1 MKRRN
6 PFGFTSRLSIL
17 KLALLFITVVSSQY
31 SLEAQV
37 DVTSSG
43 GTPNASYL
51 TLAAAFTAVNGG
63 THTGNITMNIS
74 ANTTEP
80 VGGAILNASGVGLAN
95 YANIL
100 IKPTGGASRVIS
112 GAITAG
118 NPLVDLNG
126 ADNVTFDGLN
136 SGGNALTIDN
146 TTISPTSGTSTIR
159 LQADATN
166 NTFIRC
172 NINGASTMAVGTNG
186 GNFWF
191 GASSTIAGNDNNLIS
206 NCKIGPS
213 GVNFPTK
220 GVYSNGTGTSVPL
233 YNSNNTVTNCEIFDY
248 FGVATQSAGIYITT
262 ASTNWTITNNKF
274 YQTTTKTHT
283 TGTIHAAIQLASA
296 NIVGCTITGNTV
308 GFSNAAG
315 AGLYSLVGVTTSS
328 RMVGIYSSALG
339 ITEPTIIS
347 NNTIQ
352 NISLTG
358 TWGSTTTTASFIG
371 IQIASGWV
379 NCTNNTV
386 GSLDGSK
393 TISITS
399 PSASTSEMYGIY
411 SSVSIAAVT
420 DFKNNTIGSLTYTN
434 TGTAACGIIGLRA
447 GNNAGNLLNIEN
459 NTIGGVGGELK
470 TVNNSVTASLNGNT
484 VIGIYVQTS
493 THNIKGNVISNLT
506 TNNQSTG
513 TTTTASVQGIYIS
526 SAAPNSLITE
536 NKIHSL
542 SNTSPAANSWVNGI
556 TVSTTTATVTFTKNF
571 IHSLNIT
578 GTGTT
583 ATLNGIYISGGTSLF
598 SNNMIRLGYT
608 AAGASITSGLQ
619 INGIFESSGTNN
631 IFFNS
636 VYVGGSGVATLAN
649 NSFAFFSN
657 AVTTARYYGNNI
669 FYNARSNG
677 ASTGKHYAIKI
688 AGTLPNPVGT
698 TINFNDYFVDGT
710 GGVLG
715 QYNLVDQTTLAAWR
729 TAVGQ
734 DCNSINSNPKFIN
747 PTGTSTTVDL
757 HIVTIILTPIE
768 SAGLAIG
775 LVTDDF
781 DNQSRASLSPA
792 DIGADAGNFLLLD
805 VSAPYID
812 YAALLGACG
821 TGDVF
826 LSPVTIT
833 DATGVPTSG
842 TNRPRVYYR
851 KNAGAWFSN
860 PGILLTGTGL
870 NGTWQF
876 TMLAADMGGLVLGD
890 IIDYYVIAQDLAVP
904 INIVSNPC
912 GAVATDVNTVS
923 TPPPTLNSIT
933 VKNQMTGTFTVGIG
947 GTYTTLTAAIADY
960 NNRCLS
966 GPVTFLLIDNS
977 YPSETFPISINA
989 ITGQSSINTTTIKP
1003 AVGKTPVITGSSTTC
1018 IIRLNGA
1025 DYIIIDGSNAGGSDR
1040 SLTFSNTSIAAN
1052 TAVVCIQSL
1061 GLALG
1066 ATNDKVKNC
1075 NIIGGSSTVSP
1086 IFGIHVA
1093 GQTIS
1098 NSAQGADND
1107 FLEFTNNAIT
1117 KVYHGIYANG
1127 LTSISTGGNDNLSII
1142 GNKIGPDV
1150 TGVDN
1155 IGFAGVWIANALN
1168 VSAIGNT
1175 IQNLST
1181 TLGSSGGIYFSTN
1194 VDNFV
1199 ISQNTLLNNTS
1210 SASSSGIA
1218 AFTSIFMGPQVIN
1231 GAVVQ
1236 NTIRSHYNT
1245 STGGWG
1251 SRGIMANTANGNSNI
1266 TIHNNMISD
1275 VVCYEDASNI
1285 YWPIG
1290 IAIEGSS
1297 GGINIYFNTI
1307 NLFGDHPGFT
1317 STAGSSAC
1325 LFFNTSGT
1333 NVNVK
1338 NNILTNSYDNTT
1350 STGDISYTIYT
1361 TGSNTTFASINNNDY
1376 YPSGLVGRLGFL
1388 TSDRTTIGQWQA
1400 ATGQDQLSI
1409 SIAPNYVS
1417 TLDLHLVPNASNLCF
1432 NQSAMVI
1439 PGITNDIDADT
1450 RNLTNPDMGADEF
1463 NPGTNLTIAIT
1474 ESSGTPN
1481 DKKICSGSSA
1491 TITVTGGSTHDWNTG
1506 ESTNAIVKSP
1516 ASTTT
1521 YYDTVTLGAGCLV
1534 VMYDTIF
1541 VLPVPSASITPA
1553 SVTIC
1558 SGLSTT
1564 LTASGGGTYLWDNL
1578 STNPVR
1584 TVTPGATTTY
1594 TVTVTAANGC
1604 TATATAT
1611 VNVNLSPTA
1620 VITPA
1625 APTLCSGA
1633 TQTLT
1638 ASGGTSYSWSTG
1650 ANAATIMV
1658 SPGATTTYT
1667 VTVTAANAC
1676 TATKTVTV
1684 TVITGINITETHVEP
1699 TTCVSFDGSINIT
1712 ATGIAPL
1719 SYSWSTPDGFGLNP
1733 SSEDQSGITVGTYIV
1748 TVTSGNGCTSTKS
1761 IILSGPGNCGQ
1772 CPTIGALTS
1781 SVPSV
1786 CKSINFT
1793 LTASGLTNMG
1803 TLYGI
1808 LFKYSTVALADP
1820 YVGGTTLGVVANG
1833 GLSGG
1838 GTSAVLITNIPI
1850 QNNYFIYAIVTPT
1863 PLSPACRPSASNT
1876 LNVYKC
1882 TPDIT
1887 DPCACKNNATTLTN
1901 GQFNEIITVNAPSGQ
1916 NWTVSAVTGLYLSS
1930 SPAPPAAP
1938 ILIPIGTALL
1948 NGTIDGINNDG
1959 DGQIDEADENVF
1971 YTLRGVHVDA
1981 LGYNVTVTNSLGTT
1995 ASIGNTCYYPNPSI
2009 IGLPSVFCA
2018 DDAAVTLV
2026 GNAQLGDGSG
2036 PAMGVGT
2043 FTINGVPATVFNPAL
2058 LGAGTHSV
2066 VFSFDAADG
2075 IPNGSHPGCTQ
2086 AVSQSVVVNPVPTVN
2101 LVASQILCVGQSS
2114 IAITFTGTPV
2124 GAVYNWTRTPELIG
2138 LVATSGSGSVPS
2150 FVGTNAGTTP
2160 LVSTFTVTPSFTN
2173 AGKTCFGTPRTFTI
2187 TINPPPT
2194 SNPVPDVQYCHGD
2207 NTLAI
2212 TFTGSAPGTIYNWT
2226 RTPEPIGLAATAG
2239 SNTVPSFVTT
2249 NPSAARITSTF
2260 TVTPVFTNPTGG
2272 PSCTGTPF
2280 TFRISVLP
2288 QPVARCKNATL
2299 YLDRNGNVVL
2309 TVPDIDNGSTARTL
2323 SLSKSVFNC
2332 GNVGANNV
2340 NLIAADSCGKTST
2353 CTAIVTVV
2361 DTVRPTLFCPA
2372 DNTIH
2377 LDPGECDRPISF
2389 VDPYATDNCELAVT
2403 TTTGSITTAFN
2414 SNNQFAGNMF
2424 NVTNLTTGPITLNSF
2439 AGNIAATIGT
2449 NCIVSI
2455 YHTPTTYVGKESN
2468 AAAWTLLGTGNAP
2481 CAGNNL
2487 PTLFNIGGLTLQ
2499 PGETV
2504 GIYFDLVNYTAGSIV
2519 LRYTNNNITF
2529 NNGDLLLTLGAGKAN
2544 PAFTGTTFTLR
2555 YWNGIINYTKQTIIG
2570 AKPVV
2575 TQIDNSGFKNG
2586 DILPRGQTCFTYRA
2600 TDFNGNTST
2609 CTFCFTLLEFQNPV
2623 TFLACHDEIQVS
2635 LNENCWA
2642 TISADEILSGGPYG
2656 CYDDYIVVI
2665 RDWVTNQIID
2675 RFPNIPGSQVGVQD
2689 INREFKI
2696 TVTDPA
2702 TGNSC
2707 WGHAVVEDKLA
2718 PVLTCARDTCVPCGS
2733 ATTPFYVGTPGVQEN
2748 CGGYSLTYKDVVT
2761 IGGCGT
2767 TYEEL
2772 IERTWTAIDGQGN
2785 KAVCKQ
2791 IITVALA
2798 TLATVNVPFD
2808 FDDLDQPALLCNEK
2822 IDVNKDYTAHYLAF
2836 PYCVDGYLLDSA
2848 HWFATGGFLPSPNG
2862 DLAGER
2868 LPRVL
2873 GWNCLDT
2880 GLYIGH
2886 PSPWPIFYPA
2896 HPNWRPNNP
2905 VCWGP
2910 DEVIMWAGTGLPS
2923 GSECSNLGMTYNDIK
2938 INVAK
2943 PGCDAGPIGC
2953 YKIIRQWTVLDWCTG
2968 LIGGHNQ
2975 IIKVI
2980 DKQGPEILYPDTV
2993 TVNMEVW
3000 RCLGV
3005 WEVPKPWLVDN
3016 CSNELHYSIRT
3027 PNGVVTGN
3035 EIDGYIIRDIERG
3048 ISEATIYAEDCC
3060 GNITKKRIA
3069 INVPDNTPPIAVCD
3083 QKTIVSI
3090 NGNQSQGENFAKV
3103 FAEDLD
3109 QGSFD
3114 NCSPH
3119 VFFKVIRMEQLRGT
3133 NNGSNANQPD
3143 NGTNCSGI
3151 NGDDNA
3157 ILDGN
3162 QIYFDDHVKFCCTDV
3177 GKTIMV
3183 VLRVFDIEPGKG
3195 PITPSRMNSNGNL
3208 FNHYSDCMIEIEVQ
3222 DKSVPTVVP
3231 PPNIV
3236 VSCWYWFDVDK
3247 LTDPNDATFGRVV
3260 NDLTARKKVVTTDLV
3275 CYNYC
3280 VRNEITGYP
3289 GFVPGAPPSNPPAW
3303 NKACD
3308 YYRVLFD
3315 TAHEDRKYELVW
3327 GFDGTVLGSCGTN
3340 FSISVNDN
3348 RECGQG
3354 QLTRTIVARGPNGIS
3369 VTATQLIWVVDCD
3382 PFYINRAD
3390 NCDPDDD
3397 ITWPGNCTGQATT
3410 INGCGADISPDN
3422 PVLGRPI
3429 IENNADDLCALI
3441 SIEYFDEIFTI
3452 EPDACFKVLRTWVV
3466 IDWCQYDPSID
3477 PVKGRWEYLQ
3487 IIKVHDTDKPTISI
3501 FVGDCEPA
3509 VANSTNGI
3517 CYGHM
3522 VLIASAFDNCSPLD
3536 WLSHD
3541 YKIDLY
3547 NDGIGDHSGFDLVV
3561 GPLTKREQAAGRNP
3575 IRHHN
3580 PYADD
3585 ENNPFEATGTYP
3597 IGIHKIC
3604 WYVEDG
3610 CGNLGAACQL
3620 FEIKDCKAPTPYCE
3634 VGIIS
3639 VVMPINGCVTIWARD
3654 LDRGSFDNCTKS
3666 ENLLLYFDG
3675 DPTQTSKTI
3684 CCDDFVANGANDEL
3698 IIPVQ
3703 LWVEDEEGN
3712 TDYCR
3717 TTIVIQDP
3725 QNVCPDK
3732 KPAGKIIGALRTE
3745 GSQNAEKVDARLYQ
3759 SGTMIKRMTTS
3770 QSGEYFFGD
3779 LNFGGSMEYL
3789 VQPIRSDEPLNG
3801 VSTADIVKIQ
3811 RHILGIETLNS
3822 PYKLIA
3828 ADVNNTN
3835 NITASDVSEIRK
3847 LILGITDKFAKNDS
3861 WTFIPN
3867 SYLFADPNNPW
3878 TAPRELLVKVPEAK
3892 SYQEDFVAVKIGDV
3906 TNNARA
3912 NNVNSS
3918 SSRTKGQL
3926 HLEIE
3931 NHNTLPGELYKLAFR
3946 SSDFENIS
3954 GYQFTLKF
3962 DQQVLQFESIEAAA
3976 LNVNESNF
3984 GTQNAANGILTTSWN
3999 TKVAQ
4004 TVNPN
4009 EVLFTLVFRAHSKAN
4024 IHKLIALT
4032 SDITTA
4038 EAYDAQLN
4046 HKELSLGVRT
4056 DNGVIESGIFELY
4069 QNTPNPFSKQT
4080 MINYRL
4086 PEASP
4091 VKLSVYDLSGKVL
4104 RVYEFVGQKG
4114 LNSMRLDRSDLNV
4127 SGVLYYQL
4135 DAANHTATKQMILLD

>member
-1 MKRRN
+1 M
-6 PFGFTSRLSIL
+6 
-17 KLALLFITVVSSQY
+17 
-31 SLEAQV
+31 
-37 DVTSSG
+37 
-43 GTPNASYL
+43 
-51 TLAAAFTAVNGG
+51 
-63 THTGNITMNIS
+63 
-74 ANTTEP
+74 
-80 VGGAILNASGVGLAN
+80 
-95 YANIL
+95 
-100 IKPTGGASRVIS
+100 
-112 GAITAG
+112 
-118 NPLVDLNG
+118 
-126 ADNVTFDGLN
+126 
-136 SGGNALTIDN
+136 
-146 TTISPTSGTSTIR
+146 
-159 LQADATN
+159 
-166 NTFIRC
+166 
-172 NINGASTMAVGTNG
+172 
-186 GNFWF
+186 
-191 GASSTIAGNDNNLIS
+191 
-206 NCKIGPS
+206 
-213 GVNFPTK
+213 
-220 GVYSNGTGTSVPL
+220 
-233 YNSNNTVTNCEIFDY
+233 
-248 FGVATQSAGIYITT
+248 TT
-262 ASTNWTITNNKF
+262 ACTDWIITNNKF
-274 YQTTTKTHT
+274 YQTAVRTQTTAAAN
-283 TGTIHAAIQLASA
+283 IAIQLASA
-296 NIVGCTITGNTV
+296 NILNTTISGNTIGFSSAAGTGVYTITSTVATTFVGISVSTGVGLPTSIQGNLITAINLASSSTLSTGNGMLCGISVVAGDANIGNLVPNIIGSTSGLAALVATPSASTGSIVGINAGTTGAVLIQNNSMGGFQAIGSAATIASGVMGINVSAAASSMIILGNTI
-308 GFSNAAG
+308 GNALANNMVSGTLGTSTG
-315 AGLYSLVGVTTSS
+315 ATLAIGINAVSVPLTTT
-328 RMVGIYSSALG
+328 M
-339 ITEPTIIS
+339 S

-352 NISLTG
+352 NFSSFGSGTGNARGIFTGTTTNITFPYVISNNTIKNIITNSALTGLTSGLSAAAGIQYFPGLAGQVSDNTIFNISGVNAGAVNTIIVGIALANSSGPRIYNNRIYDLSNASTATSTTAPGTVAGIAIRSGNGNCNIFNNMISLGNGQTTNTAFVGILANHGSSPNPNDIIIHNTINIMGTSAGGAQPSMCFLRGDFTATARTMNVVILNNIFTNSRTG
-358 TWGSTTTTASFIG
+358 GTGSHLAIANNYGATASSTGWPVNASNFNVLNANPSTVGWWSGNLSFSSWKTSSSSDASSYSGITVTYVDPVNNLHLNMGLTPTVIESGATLIPEINFDFDNQARPGPPGSTNGGGVFPDIG
-371 IQIASGWV
+371 ADEFDGV
-379 NCTNNTV
+379 P
-386 GSLDGSK
+386 LDVLPPIIIYNK
-393 TISITS
+393 LV
-399 PSASTSEMYGIY
+399 SACGTGNQVL
-411 SSVSIAAVT
+411 SSVSI
-420 DFKNNTIGSLTYTN
+420 
-434 TGTAACGIIGLRA
+434 
-447 GNNAGNLLNIEN
+447 
-459 NTIGGVGGELK
+459 
-470 TVNNSVTASLNGNT
+470 
-484 VIGIYVQTS
+484 
-493 THNIKGNVISNLT
+493 
-506 TNNQSTG
+506 
-513 TTTTASVQGIYIS
+513 
-526 SAAPNSLITE
+526 
-536 NKIHSL
+536 
-542 SNTSPAANSWVNGI
+542 
-556 TVSTTTATVTFTKNF
+556 
-571 IHSLNIT
+571 
-578 GTGTT
+578 
-583 ATLNGIYISGGTSLF
+583 
-598 SNNMIRLGYT
+598 
-608 AAGASITSGLQ
+608 
-619 INGIFESSGTNN
+619 
-631 IFFNS
+631 
-636 VYVGGSGVATLAN
+636 
-649 NSFAFFSN
+649 
-657 AVTTARYYGNNI
+657 
-669 FYNARSNG
+669 
-677 ASTGKHYAIKI
+677 
-688 AGTLPNPVGT
+688 
-698 TINFNDYFVDGT
+698 
-710 GGVLG
+710 
-715 QYNLVDQTTLAAWR
+715 
-729 TAVGQ
+729 Q
-734 DCNSINSNPKFIN
+734 D
-747 PTGTSTTVDL
+747 L
-757 HIVTIILTPIE
+757 
-768 SAGLAIG
+768 
-775 LVTDDF
+775 
-781 DNQSRASLSPA
+781 
-792 DIGADAGNFLLLD
+792 
-805 VSAPYID
+805 
-812 YAALLGACG
+812 
-821 TGDVF
+821 
-826 LSPVTIT
+826 
-833 DATGVPTSG
+833 TGVPTSG
-842 TNRPRVYYR
+842 SLRPRIYYR
-851 KNAGAWFSN
+851 KNMGGWFSQ
-860 PGILLTGTGL
+860 PGTLTSGTNKNGL
-870 NGTWQF
+870 WMF
-876 TMLAADMGGLVLGD
+876 TIVVADMGGVVFGD
-890 IIDYYVIAQDLAVP
+890 IIEYYIIAQDIISP
-904 INIVSNPC
+904 TNIASNPS
-912 GAVATDVNTVS
+912 GVVAIDVNTIITHPSVPNS
-923 TPPPTLNSIT
+923 ALVNPVLN
-933 VKNQMTGTFTVGIG
+933 GLYTVGVG
-947 GTYTTLTAAIADY
+947 GDFATLTAAAAAY
-960 NNRCLS
+960 NLGCLS
-966 GPVTFLLIDNS
+966 GPVTFSLIDAS
-977 YPSETFPISINA
+977 YPSETFPISFNNINA
-989 ITGQSSINTTTIKP
+989 TSSTPLTIKP
-1003 AVGKTPVITGSSTTC
+1003 APGVNASITGTSATALIVFNAADYITINGSNGSGSNSVCPPVSASRNLTLTNTSTSTASAVVWLQWINVDGAPNPATNNQILNTILLGNAPNQTLTGIGSGSSTISATTLGFMNDNNSF
-1018 IIRLNGA
+1018 INNKISRSQFGILSIGQSAAIKNNGTK
-1025 DYIIIDGSNAGGSDR
+1025 INQNQIN
-1040 SLTFSNTSIAAN
+1040 SLTPDNVQTGGIFVGFENNILISGNSISGMNLASSPDVFGINVGFINSGFSATSPGTNECTNATISSN
-1052 TAVVCIQSL
+1052 IVGSITNSGTFSAVGI
-1061 GLALG
+1061 ALG
-1066 ATNDKVKNC
+1066 ATNS
-1075 NIIGGSSTVSP
+1075 G
-1086 IFGIHVA
+1086 
-1093 GQTIS
+1093 
-1098 NSAQGADND
+1098 
-1107 FLEFTNNAIT
+1107 
-1117 KVYHGIYANG
+1117 
-1127 LTSISTGGNDNLSII
+1127 
-1142 GNKIGPDV
+1142 
-1150 TGVDN
+1150 
-1155 IGFAGVWIANALN
+1155 
-1168 VSAIGNT
+1168 
-1175 IQNLST
+1175 T
-1181 TLGSSGGIYFSTN
+1181 TL
-1194 VDNFV
+1194 
-1199 ISQNTLLNNTS
+1199 IS
-1210 SASSSGIA
+1210 
-1218 AFTSIFMGPQVIN
+1218 
-1231 GAVVQ
+1231 
-1236 NTIRSHYNT
+1236 
-1245 STGGWG
+1245 
-1251 SRGIMANTANGNSNI
+1251 
-1266 TIHNNMISD
+1266 NNMISG
-1275 VVCYEDASNI
+1275 VNSN
-1285 YWPIG
+1285 
-1290 IAIEGSS
+1290 
-1297 GGINIYFNTI
+1297 
-1307 NLFGDHPGFT
+1307 
-1317 STAGSSAC
+1317 STAGDMGIGLVIGGGTGNIKVYHNTILMQGAITGATSASQ
-1325 LFFNTSGT
+1325 TSTCIGVT
-1333 NVNVK
+1333 NSVVPSFLDIR
-1338 NNILTNSYDNTT
+1338 NNILTNTQIGNTGAT
-1350 STGDISYTIYT
+1350 LRFAAIALGYSSTVGNYLGLIS
-1361 TGSNTTFASINNNDY
+1361 NNNSFFSIGAGPGTYTLGITGGVVAGTSRLTLTDWRNETGKDQVSNNVL
-1376 YPSGLVGRLGFL
+1376 PSF
-1388 TSDRTTIGQWQA
+1388 
-1400 ATGQDQLSI
+1400 
-1409 SIAPNYVS
+1409 VS
-1417 TLDLHLVPNASNLCF
+1417 STDLHLTLAGNDCL
-1432 NQSAMVI
+1432 NQTGFPLPEVTSDVDCQA
-1439 PGITNDIDADT
+1439 
-1450 RNLTNPDMGADEF
+1450 RSLSNPDIGADEF

-1474 ESSGTPN
+1474 ESSGIPN
-1481 DKKICSGSSA
+1481 DKKICAGSSA

-1506 ESTNAIVKSP
+1506 ETTNAIVKSP
-1516 ASTTT
+1516 VSTTT
-1521 YYDTVTLGAGCLV
+1521 YYDTVALAAGCIV
-1534 VMYDTIF
+1534 VMYDTVF
-1541 VLPVPSASITPA
+1541 VLPLPSANITPA

-1564 LTASGGGTYLWDNL
+1564 LTASGGVSYLWDN
-1578 STNPVR
+1578 STTNPVR
-1584 TVTPGATTTY
+1584 TVTPGSNTTY

-1604 TATATAT
+1604 TATATST
-1611 VNVNLSPTA
+1611 VNVILSPTA

-1625 APTLCSGA
+1625 APSLCSGA

-1638 ASGGTSYSWSTG
+1638 ASGGTGYSWSTG
-1650 ANAATIMV
+1650 ANTATIMV

-1699 TTCVSFDGSINIT
+1699 STCVSFDGSINIT
-1712 ATGIAPL
+1712 ATGVAPL

-1761 IILSGPGNCGQ
+1761 ITLSGPGNCGQ

-1838 GTSAVLITNIPI
+1838 GTSAALVTNIPI

-1948 NGTIDGINNDG
+1948 NGTLDGINNDG

-1981 LGYNVTVTNSLGTT
+1981 LGYNVTVTNSQGSTG
-1995 ASIGNTCYYPNPSI
+1995 SIGSTCYYPNPSI
-2009 IGLPSVFCA
+2009 IGLPTVFCA
-2018 DDAAVTLV
+2018 DDAAVNLV
-2026 GNAQLGDGSG
+2026 GTAQLGDGSG

-2101 LVASQILCVGQSS
+2101 LVANQILCVGQSS
-2114 IAITFTGTPV
+2114 IAITFTGTPA
-2124 GAVYNWTRTPELIG
+2124 GTVYNWTRTPELIG
-2138 LVATSGSGSVPS
+2138 LVATSGSGTVPS

-2160 LVSTFTVTPSFTN
+2160 LVSTFTVIPSFTN

-2353 CTAIVTVV
+2353 CTAIVTVL
-2361 DTVRPTLFCPA
+2361 DTVRPTLFCPV

-2785 KAVCKQ
+2785 KSVCKQ

-2938 INVAK
+2938 INIAK

-3119 VFFKVIRMEQLRGT
+3119 IFFKVIRMEHLRGT

-3561 GPLTKREQAAGRNP
+3561 GPLTKREQAAGRIP

-3984 GTQNAANGILTTSWN
+3984 GTQNAAKGILTTSWN

-4080 MINYRL
+4080 IINYRL

-4091 VKLSVYDLSGKVL
+4091 VKLSVYDMSGKVL

-4114 LNSMRLDRSDLNV
+4114 LNSTRLDRSDLNV